1 MELLKFLQE
10 NDLEGFKEN
19 LDMDS
24 IEEIDEEKNTILHH
38 CVEKGT
44 YDFVD
49 ALVYNGADPN
59 VKNKYGETP
68 VHIAARN
75 DFDKIMELL
84 LEFGGDV
91 TIKNNHQRSALNL
104 ATTLKSKKVL
114 RVIENSG
121 MDYSATIGREKIT
134 HHRRF
139 EEEY

>member
-24 IEEIDEEKNTILHH
+24 IEEIDEERNTILHH
-38 CVEKGT
+38 CVEKGA

-59 VKNKYGETP
+59 VKNRYGETP

-75 DFDKIMELL
+75 DMDEIMELL

-91 TIKNNHQRSALNL
+91 TVKNNHQRSALNL

-121 MDYSATIGREKIT
+121 MDYSAIVVREKIT

>member
-1 MELLKFLQE
+1 MELLKFLLE

-24 IEEIDEEKNTILHH
+24 IEEVDEKKNTILHY
-38 CVEKGT
+38 CVEKGA

-59 VKNKYGETP
+59 TKNKEGETP
-68 VHIAARN
+68 VHLAAKN
-75 DFDKIMELL
+75 DMADIMELL

-91 TIKNNHQRSALNL
+91 SIKNNHQRSALNM
-104 ATTLKSKKVL
+104 ATLSKAKKVL
-114 RVIENSG
+114 KVIENSG
-121 MDYSATIGREKIT
+121 IDYSAEAGREKFS

-139 EEEY
+139 EDEY

>member
-24 IEEIDEEKNTILHH
+24 IEEVDEEKNTILHY
-38 CVEKGT
+38 CVEKEAA
-44 YDFVD
+44 DFVD
-49 ALVYNGADPN
+49 TLVYNGADPN

-75 DFDKIMELL
+75 DFDNIMELL

-121 MDYSATIGREKIT
+121 MDYSTIVGREKIT

>member
-38 CVEKGT
+38 CVEKGA

-49 ALVYNGADPN
+49 TLVYNGADPN

>member
-1 MELLKFLQE
+1 MELLKFLE
-10 NDLEGFKEN
+10 TNDLNGFKEN

-24 IEEIDEEKNTILHH
+24 IEEVDDEKNTILHYS
-38 CVEKGT
+38 VEKGA

-49 ALVYNGADPN
+49 ILVYNGADPN
-59 VKNKYGETP
+59 TKNKYGETP
-68 VHIAARN
+68 VHIASRN
-75 DFDKIMELL
+75 DFDEIMELL
-84 LEFGGDV
+84 LEFGGDI

-121 MDYSATIGREKIT
+121 MDYSTVVGKEKIS

>member
-38 CVEKGT
+38 CVEKGA

-59 VKNKYGETP
+59 VKNKYGETA

-75 DFDKIMELL
+75 DFDNIMELL

-121 MDYSATIGREKIT
+121 MDYSTIVGREKIT

>member
-1 MELLKFLQE
+1 MELLKFLQTD
-10 NDLEGFKEN
+10 DLKGFKEN

-24 IEEIDEEKNTILHH
+24 IEEVDEEKNTILHYS
-38 CVEKGT
+38 VEKGA

-59 VKNKYGETP
+59 IKNKYGETP

-75 DFDKIMELL
+75 DFDDIMELL

-121 MDYSATIGREKIT
+121 MDYSTTVGREKIS
-134 HHRRF
+134 HHKRF

>member
-38 CVEKGT
+38 CVEKGA

-75 DFDKIMELL
+75 DFDNIMELL

-91 TIKNNHQRSALNL
+91 TVKNRVYKLIERVEVRNWSI
-104 ATTLKSKKVL
+104 KVL
-114 RVIENSG
+114 
-121 MDYSATIGREKIT
+121 IGIEKIICNL
-134 HHRRF
+134 
-139 EEEY
+139 

>member
-24 IEEIDEEKNTILHH
+24 IEEVDEERNTILHH
-38 CVEKGT
+38 CVEKGA

-59 VKNKYGETP
+59 VKNRYGETP

-75 DFDKIMELL
+75 DMDEIMELL

-114 RVIENSG
+114 RMIENSG
-121 MDYSATIGREKIT
+121 MDYSTIVGREKIT

>member
-1 MELLKFLQE
+1 MKNTLLILMLSTLFISCGSYEKL
-10 NDLEGFKEN
+10 NK
-19 LDMDS
+19 
-24 IEEIDEEKNTILHH
+24 EEKFALLYEAEILQKK
-38 CVEKGT
+38 E
-44 YDFVD
+44 
-49 ALVYNGADPN
+49 
-59 VKNKYGETP
+59 
-68 VHIAARN
+68 ARN
-75 DFDKIMELL
+75 DMDEIMELL

-121 MDYSATIGREKIT
+121 MDYSAIVGREKIT

>member
-38 CVEKGT
+38 CVEKGA

-59 VKNKYGETP
+59 VKNRYGETS

-75 DFDKIMELL
+75 DMDEIMELL

-121 MDYSATIGREKIT
+121 MDYSAIVGREKIT

>member
-24 IEEIDEEKNTILHH
+24 IEEIDEKKNTILHY
-38 CVEKGT
+38 CVEKGA

-59 VKNKYGETP
+59 TKNKDGETP
-68 VHIAARN
+68 VHLAAKN
-75 DFDKIMELL
+75 DMADIMELL

-91 TIKNNHQRSALNL
+91 ALKNNHQRTALNL
-104 ATTLKSKKVL
+104 ATTLKAKKVL
-114 RVIENSG
+114 KVIENSG
-121 MDYSATIGREKIT
+121 MDYSAGAGREKIS

>member
-38 CVEKGT
+38 CVEKGA

-75 DFDKIMELL
+75 DFDNIMELL

-121 MDYSATIGREKIT
+121 MDYSTTVGREKIT

>member
-10 NDLEGFKEN
+10 NNLEGFKEN

-38 CVEKGT
+38 CVEKGA

-75 DFDKIMELL
+75 DFDNIMELL